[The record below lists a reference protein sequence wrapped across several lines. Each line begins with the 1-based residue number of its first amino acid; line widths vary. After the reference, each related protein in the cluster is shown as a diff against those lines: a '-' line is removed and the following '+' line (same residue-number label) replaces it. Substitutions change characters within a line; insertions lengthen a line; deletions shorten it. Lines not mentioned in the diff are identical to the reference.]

1 MLKRNKPIGSSM
13 IRSQQFTKS
22 IVGLTALLCLLFPVL
37 AHAGILDDVADLLA
51 TINKDTDE
59 SFGMLRSVLGDFA
72 LDPFRTSDGSTGSLM
87 ASMFKEFNMFI
98 FSAACIWMAY
108 NMIAGL
114 AQTMHEGVVL
124 GKRMSTVWVPVRV
137 AFGTASLMPVF
148 GGWAFCQALMVIAC
162 LLGIAGAN
170 RVATTAIDSTAAFQ
184 TTVNPMGNIKQAAQ
198 IQNIEMYMAKA
209 AACQR
214 ASQDMAAAMQASSQ
228 ATPTD
233 FPVTMTSGAENG
245 TAIVMKFAG
254 RQASGQYG
262 ASTCGE
268 IKLQFSPRRN
278 TGVRSTFGF
287 RIADVNYEGIR
298 TRAMEAHAS
307 TLNTTYAAALAMIQG
322 VSPSGTPDQFS
333 ASVKAI
339 ADGYF
344 GLYTN
349 TFQGKLA
356 ALAADVNGMNNN
368 GAISDQLTQRMKDG
382 GWATLGIWYSVFAE
396 VGEAMNEMLDPVV
409 TFQEIPEG
417 TAMPSTNADL
427 LGGLEAAIRVASGA
441 VATST
446 GNTSIGQWIMGS
458 ALNMTVGASGT
469 GASNTINPII
479 AFKNIGDNGLA
490 AAQALYFAYKTYSG
504 FAKSFGGEAV
514 LDAAGSDV
522 GRAII
527 GKTGVMGGIANTL
540 ISIAKDAGALL
551 LPVVG
556 LLFITAAVMA
566 FYIPM
571 VPFIQWF
578 AALIQWFTSVIESLI
593 GSSLWA
599 MAHFDSDGEGMGQRT
614 SYGYTYML
622 NNFARPIIMTFAFF
636 IASAAVTVMGTFLFR
651 YFGSA
656 VGSAQGNSLTGLMS
670 IAAYLVIFTVM
681 GMTLVN
687 STFAMMLQLPD
698 RMIGWIGQNQNAAI
712 GHEVENK
719 VAGVF
724 ISAARG
730 GSGAVSTA
738 MGASAKNA
746 ARGGLAD
753 AVSVKAQGGLRDTD
767 RS

>member
-1 MLKRNKPIGSSM
+1 MRKHKNSIS
-13 IRSQQFTKS
+13 IRT
-22 IVGLTALLCLLFPVL
+22 GLMAMVFLMAPAV
-37 AHAGILDDVADLLA
+37 AHAGLMDDVADLLT
-51 TINKDTDE
+51 TINRETDE

-148 GGWAFCQALMVIAC
+148 GGWAFCQALMVIAS

-170 RVATTAIDSTAAFQ
+170 RVATTAIESTAAFQ

-198 IQNIEMYMAKA
+198 IKNIELYMAKA

-214 ASQDMAAAMQASSQ
+214 ASYDMAAAMQAGSQ

-233 FPVTMTSGAENG
+233 FPVTLNAAADAG

-262 ASTCGE
+262 ASACGE
-268 IKLQFSPRRN
+268 IKLKFSPRSN
-278 TGVRSTFGF
+278 SGVGSVFGF
-287 RIADVNYEGIR
+287 RIADVNYTGIR

-307 TLNTTYAAALAMIQG
+307 TLNTTYAAAQAMIQG
-322 VSPSGTPDQFS
+322 VSPSSTPAQFN

-349 TFQGKLA
+349 TFQGKLG
-356 ALAADVNGMNNN
+356 ALAAEANGVSNA
-368 GAISDQLTQRMKDG
+368 GAISDQLVGRMKDG

-409 TFQEIPEG
+409 TFQAMPEG
-417 TAMPSTNADL
+417 DGMPSTTSDL
-427 LGGLEAAIRVASGA
+427 LAGLEAAVGVATAQSQGA
-441 VATST
+441 LATST
-446 GNTSIGQWIMGS
+446 GNTSLGQWIMGGVM
-458 ALNMTVGASGT
+458 NMTMGANST

-479 AFKNIGDNGLA
+479 AFKNMGDNALT
-490 AAQALYFAYKTYSG
+490 AAQSLYFAYK
-504 FAKSFGGEAV
+504 AIDAV
-514 LDAAGSDV
+514 ADTAV
-522 GRAII
+522 GRAV
-527 GKTGVMGGIANTL
+527 GGVVSKVGSGLSNVPVVGGIASTL
-540 ISIAKDAGALL
+540 SAIASDAGALL
-551 LPVVG
+551 VPVVL

-578 AALIQWFTSVIESLI
+578 AALIQWFTTVIESLI

-636 IASAAVTVMGTFLFR
+636 IASAAVTVMGTYLFR
-651 YFGSA
+651 YFGAA

-670 IAAYLVIFTVM
+670 IVAYLVIFTVL
-681 GMTLVN
+681 GTTLVN

-698 RMIGWIGQNQNAAI
+698 RMIGWIGNNQNSAI

-730 GSGAVSTA
+730 GSGAVTSA
-738 MGASAKNA
+738 MDMANKKRMA
-746 ARGGLAD
+746 AGGLAS
-753 AVSVKAQGGLRDTD
+753 AVNAHTGKQQGSQSV
-767 RS
+767 

>member
-1 MLKRNKPIGSSM
+1 MRKQKNPIS
-13 IRSQQFTKS
+13 IRT
-22 IVGLTALLCLLFPVL
+22 GLMAMVFLMAPAV
-37 AHAGILDDVADLLA
+37 AHAGLMDDVAGLLT
-51 TINKDTDE
+51 TINRETDE

-137 AFGTASLMPVF
+137 AFGTVSLMPVF
-148 GGWAFCQALMVIAC
+148 GGWAFCQALMVIAS

-170 RVATTAIDSTAAFQ
+170 RVATTAIESTAAFQ

-198 IQNIEMYMAKA
+198 IKNIELYMAKA

-214 ASQDMAAAMQASSQ
+214 ASYDMAAAMQAGSQ

-233 FPVTMTSGAENG
+233 FPVTLNAAADAG

-262 ASTCGE
+262 AATCGE
-268 IKLQFSPRRN
+268 IKLKFSPRSN
-278 TGVRSTFGF
+278 TGVASVFGF
-287 RIADVNYEGIR
+287 RIADVNYTGIR

-307 TLNTTYAAALAMIQG
+307 TLNTTYAAAQAMIQG
-322 VSPSGTPDQFS
+322 LSPSSTPAQLD
-333 ASVKAI
+333 ASVRAI
-339 ADGYF
+339 GDGYF

-349 TFQGKLA
+349 TFQGKLG
-356 ALAADVNGMNNN
+356 ALAAEANGVSNA
-368 GAISDQLTQRMKDG
+368 GAISDQLVGRMKDG

-409 TFQEIPEG
+409 TFQAIPEG
-417 TAMPSTNADL
+417 DGESSTKSDL
-427 LGGLEAAIRVASGA
+427 LAGLEAAIRMAAAKSQSA
-441 VATST
+441 LATST
-446 GNTSIGQWIMGS
+446 GNTSLGQWIMGGVM
-458 ALNMTVGASGT
+458 NMTMGANST

-479 AFKNIGDNGLA
+479 AFKNMGDNALT
-490 AAQALYFAYKTYSG
+490 AAQSLYFAYK
-504 FAKSFGGEAV
+504 AIDAV
-514 LDAAGSDV
+514 ADTAV
-522 GRAII
+522 GRAV
-527 GKTGVMGGIANTL
+527 GGVVSKVGSGLSNVPVVGGIASTL
-540 ISIAKDAGALL
+540 SSIASDAGALL
-551 LPVVG
+551 VPVVL

-578 AALIQWFTSVIESLI
+578 AALIQWFTTVIESLI

-636 IASAAVTVMGTFLFR
+636 IASAAVTVMGTYLFR
-651 YFGSA
+651 YFGAA

-670 IAAYLVIFTVM
+670 IVAYLVIFTVL
-681 GMTLVN
+681 GTTLVN

-698 RMIGWIGQNQNAAI
+698 RMIGWIGNNQNSAI

-730 GSGAVSTA
+730 GSGAVTSA
-738 MGASAKNA
+738 MDLANKKRLA
-746 ARGGLAD
+746 AGGLAS
-753 AVSVKAQGGLRDTD
+753 AVSAQTGKQQG
-767 RS
+767 SQSV

>member
-1 MLKRNKPIGSSM
+1 MRKHKNSIS
-13 IRSQQFTKS
+13 IRT
-22 IVGLTALLCLLFPVL
+22 GLMALVVL
-37 AHAGILDDVADLLA
+37 MAPTIAHAGLMDDVADLLT

-148 GGWAFCQALMVIAC
+148 GGWAFCQGLMVIAS

-170 RVATTAIDSTAAFQ
+170 RVATTAIESTAAFQ

-198 IQNIEMYMAKA
+198 IQNIELYMAKA

-214 ASQDMAAAMQASSQ
+214 ASYDMAAAMQAGSQ

-233 FPVTMTSGAENG
+233 FPVTLNAAADNG

-254 RQASGQYG
+254 RQSSGQYG
-262 ASTCGE
+262 AATCGE
-268 IKLQFSPRRN
+268 IKLQFSPRSN
-278 TGVRSTFGF
+278 TGLASTFGF
-287 RIADVNYEGIR
+287 RVADVNYTGIR

-307 TLNTTYAAALAMIQG
+307 TLNTTYAAAQAMIQG
-322 VSPSGTPDQFS
+322 VSPNSTPAQFS

-349 TFQGKLA
+349 TFQNKLS
-356 ALAADVNGMNNN
+356 ALAADTKGVSNA
-368 GAISDQLTQRMKDG
+368 GAISDQLVQRMKDG
-382 GWATLGIWYSVFAE
+382 GWATLGIWYSVYAE

-409 TFQEIPEG
+409 TFQAMPEG
-417 TAMPSTNADL
+417 DGMPSTTSDL
-427 LGGLEAAIRVASGA
+427 LAGLEAAVGVAAAQNQGA
-441 VATST
+441 LATST
-446 GNTSIGQWIMGS
+446 GNTSLGQWIMGG
-458 ALNMTVGASGT
+458 ALNMTMGASAT

-490 AAQALYFAYKTYSG
+490 AAQSLYFAYKVYSG
-504 FAKSFGGEAV
+504 YADGVGGSAV
-514 LDAAGSDV
+514 TSIAGSDI
-522 GRAII
+522 GRKII
-527 GKTGVMGGIANTL
+527 GKLGPVGGMANAL

-551 LPVVG
+551 LPVIG

-636 IASAAVTVMGTFLFR
+636 IASAAITVMGTYLFR
-651 YFGSA
+651 YFGAA
-656 VGSAQGNSLTGLMS
+656 VGTAQGNSLTGLLS
-670 IAAYLVIFTVM
+670 IVAYLVIFTVM

-687 STFAMMLQLPD
+687 STFTMMLNLAD
-698 RMIGWIGQNQNAAI
+698 RMIGWIGNNQNAAI

-724 ISAARG
+724 VNAARA
-730 GSGAVSTA
+730 GSGAVSTG
-738 MGASAKNA
+738 MGAA
-746 ARGGLAD
+746 ARKGGGGLAD
-753 AVSVKAQGGLRDTD
+753 AVSAKTKGGLTHTD

>member
-1 MLKRNKPIGSSM
+1 MHKPKNSIS
-13 IRSQQFTKS
+13 IRT
-22 IVGLTALLCLLFPVL
+22 GLMVMAFLMAPSV
-37 AHAGILDDVADLLA
+37 AHAGLMDDVAELLT
-51 TINKDTDE
+51 TINRETDE

-148 GGWAFCQALMVIAC
+148 GGWAFCQALMVIAS

-170 RVATTAIDSTAAFQ
+170 RVATTAIESTAAFQ

-198 IQNIEMYMAKA
+198 IQNIELYMAKA

-214 ASQDMAAAMQASSQ
+214 ASYDMAAAMQAGSQ

-233 FPVTMTSGAENG
+233 FPVTLNAAADNG

-254 RQASGQYG
+254 RQSSGQYG
-262 ASTCGE
+262 AATCGE
-268 IKLQFSPRRN
+268 IKLQFSPRSN
-278 TGVRSTFGF
+278 TGLASTFGF
-287 RIADVNYEGIR
+287 RVADVNYTGIR

-307 TLNTTYAAALAMIQG
+307 TLNTTYAAAQAMIQG
-322 VSPSGTPDQFS
+322 VSPSSTPTQFS

-349 TFQGKLA
+349 TFQNKLS
-356 ALAADVNGMNNN
+356 ALAADTNGVSNA
-368 GAISDQLTQRMKDG
+368 GAISDQLVQRMKDG
-382 GWATLGIWYSVFAE
+382 GWATLGIWYSVYAE

-409 TFQEIPEG
+409 TFQAMPEG
-417 TAMPSTNADL
+417 DGMPSTTSDL
-427 LGGLEAAIRVASGA
+427 LAGLEAAVGVAAAQNQGA
-441 VATST
+441 LATST
-446 GNTSIGQWIMGS
+446 GNTSLGQWIMGG
-458 ALNMTVGASGT
+458 ALNMTMGASAT

-490 AAQALYFAYKTYSG
+490 AAQSLYFAYKVYSG
-504 FAKSFGGEAV
+504 YADGIGGSAV
-514 LDAAGSDV
+514 SSIVGSDI
-522 GRAII
+522 GAKII
-527 GKTGVMGGIANTL
+527 GKLGPVGGMANAL

-551 LPVVG
+551 LPVIG

-636 IASAAVTVMGTFLFR
+636 IASAAITVMGTYLFR
-651 YFGSA
+651 YFGAA
-656 VGSAQGNSLTGLMS
+656 VGTAQGNSLTGLLS
-670 IAAYLVIFTVM
+670 IVAYLVIFTVM

-687 STFAMMLQLPD
+687 STFTMMLNLAD
-698 RMIGWIGQNQNAAI
+698 RMIGWIGNNQNAAV

-724 ISAARG
+724 VNAARA
-730 GSGAVSTA
+730 GSGAVSA
-738 MGASAKNA
+738 GMGKKGG
-746 ARGGLAD
+746 GGLLD
-753 AVSVKAQGGLRDTD
+753 AVSAKTKGGLTQTD

>member
-1 MLKRNKPIGSSM
+1 MHKPKNSIS
-13 IRSQQFTKS
+13 IRT
-22 IVGLTALLCLLFPVL
+22 GLMVMAFLMAPSV
-37 AHAGILDDVADLLA
+37 AHAGLMDDVAELLT
-51 TINKDTDE
+51 TINRETDE

-148 GGWAFCQALMVIAC
+148 GGWAFCQALMVIAS

-170 RVATTAIDSTAAFQ
+170 RVATTAIESTAAFQ

-198 IQNIEMYMAKA
+198 IQNIELYMAKA

-214 ASQDMAAAMQASSQ
+214 ASYDMAAAMQAGSQ

-233 FPVTMTSGAENG
+233 FPVTLNAAADNG

-254 RQASGQYG
+254 RQSSGQYG
-262 ASTCGE
+262 AATCGE
-268 IKLQFSPRRN
+268 IKLQFSPRSN
-278 TGVRSTFGF
+278 TGLASTFGF
-287 RIADVNYEGIR
+287 RVADVNYTGIR

-307 TLNTTYAAALAMIQG
+307 TLNTTYAAAQAMIQG
-322 VSPSGTPDQFS
+322 VSPSSTPTQFS

-349 TFQGKLA
+349 TFQNKLS
-356 ALAADVNGMNNN
+356 ALAADTNGVSNA
-368 GAISDQLTQRMKDG
+368 GAISDQLVQRMKDG
-382 GWATLGIWYSVFAE
+382 GWATLGIWYSVYAE

-409 TFQEIPEG
+409 TFQAMPEG
-417 TAMPSTNADL
+417 DGMPSTTSDL
-427 LGGLEAAIRVASGA
+427 LAGLEAAVGVAAAQNHGA
-441 VATST
+441 LATST
-446 GNTSIGQWIMGS
+446 GNTSLGQWIMGG
-458 ALNMTVGASGT
+458 ALNMTMGASAT

-490 AAQALYFAYKTYSG
+490 AAQSLYFAYKVYSG
-504 FAKSFGGEAV
+504 YADGIGGSAV
-514 LDAAGSDV
+514 SSIVGSDI
-522 GRAII
+522 GAKII
-527 GKTGVMGGIANTL
+527 GKLGPVGGMANAL

-551 LPVVG
+551 LPVIG

-636 IASAAVTVMGTFLFR
+636 IASAAITVMGTYLFR
-651 YFGSA
+651 YFGAA
-656 VGSAQGNSLTGLMS
+656 VGTAQGNSLTGLLS
-670 IAAYLVIFTVM
+670 IVAYLVIFTVM

-687 STFAMMLQLPD
+687 STFTMMLNLAD
-698 RMIGWIGQNQNAAI
+698 RMIGWIGNNQNAAV

-724 ISAARG
+724 VNAARA
-730 GSGAVSTA
+730 GSGAVSA
-738 MGASAKNA
+738 GMGKKGG
-746 ARGGLAD
+746 GGLLD
-753 AVSVKAQGGLRDTD
+753 AVSAKTKGGLTQTD

>member
-1 MLKRNKPIGSSM
+1 MRKPLNSIS
-13 IRSQQFTKS
+13 IRT
-22 IVGLTALLCLLFPVL
+22 GLIALVVL
-37 AHAGILDDVADLLA
+37 MAPTIAHAGLMDDVAELLT

-98 FSAACIWMAY
+98 FSAASIWMAY

-148 GGWAFCQALMVIAC
+148 GGWAFCQGLMVIAS

-170 RVATTAIDSTAAFQ
+170 RVANTAIESTVAFQ

-198 IQNIEMYMAKA
+198 IQNIELYMAKA

-214 ASQDMAAAMQASSQ
+214 ASYDMAAAMQAGSQ

-233 FPVTMTSGAENG
+233 FPVTLNAVADNG

-254 RQASGQYG
+254 RQSSGQYG
-262 ASTCGE
+262 AATCGE
-268 IKLQFSPRRN
+268 IKLQFSPRSN
-278 TGVRSTFGF
+278 TGLASTFGF
-287 RIADVNYEGIR
+287 RIADVNYTGIR

-307 TLNTTYAAALAMIQG
+307 TLNTTYAAAQAMIQG
-322 VSPSGTPDQFS
+322 VSPSSTPAQFS

-349 TFQGKLA
+349 TFQNKLS
-356 ALAADVNGMNNN
+356 ALAAETKGVSNA
-368 GAISDQLTQRMKDG
+368 GAISDQLVQRMKDG
-382 GWATLGIWYSVFAE
+382 GWATLGIWYSVYAE

-409 TFQEIPEG
+409 TFQAMPEG
-417 TAMPSTNADL
+417 DGMPSTTSDL
-427 LGGLEAAIRVASGA
+427 LAGLEAAVGVAAAQNQGA
-441 VATST
+441 LATST
-446 GNTSIGQWIMGS
+446 GNTSLGQWIMGG
-458 ALNMTVGASGT
+458 ALNMTMGASGT

-490 AAQALYFAYKTYSG
+490 AAQSLYFAYKVYSG
-504 FAKSFGGEAV
+504 YADGIGGSAV
-514 LDAAGSDV
+514 SSIVGSDI
-522 GRAII
+522 GAKII
-527 GKTGVMGGIANTL
+527 GKLGPVGGIANAL

-551 LPVVG
+551 LPVIG

-636 IASAAVTVMGTFLFR
+636 IASAAVTVMGTYLFR
-651 YFGSA
+651 YFGAA
-656 VGSAQGNSLTGLMS
+656 VGTAQGNSLTGLLS
-670 IAAYLVIFTVM
+670 IVAYLVIFTVM

-687 STFAMMLQLPD
+687 STFTMMLNLAD
-698 RMIGWIGQNQNAAI
+698 RMIGWIGNNQNAAI

-724 ISAARG
+724 VNAARA
-730 GSGAVSTA
+730 GSGAVSA
-738 MGASAKNA
+738 GMGK
-746 ARGGLAD
+746 GGLGLSQS
-753 AVSVKAQGGLRDTD
+753 VSQQTKGGLKGNERI
-767 RS
+767 

>member
-1 MLKRNKPIGSSM
+1 MRKPKNSIS
-13 IRSQQFTKS
+13 IRAGLAAFT
-22 IVGLTALLCLLFPVL
+22 LLAAPAV
-37 AHAGILDDVADLLA
+37 AHAGLMDDIAELLT
-51 TINKDTDE
+51 TINRDTDE

-148 GGWAFCQALMVIAC
+148 GGWAFCQALMVIAS

-170 RVATTAIDSTAAFQ
+170 RVQTTAIESTAAFQ

-198 IQNIEMYMAKA
+198 IQNIELYMAKA

-214 ASQDMAAAMQASSQ
+214 ASYDMAAAMQAGSQ

-233 FPVTMTSGAENG
+233 FPVTLNAAADSG

-254 RQASGQYG
+254 RQSSGQYG

-268 IKLQFSPRRN
+268 IKLQFSPRSN
-278 TGVRSTFGF
+278 TGMASTFGF
-287 RIADVNYEGIR
+287 RIADVNYTGIR

-307 TLNTTYAAALAMIQG
+307 TLNATYAAAQAMIQG
-322 VSPSGTPDQFS
+322 VSPNSSPTQFS

-349 TFQGKLA
+349 TFQSKLS
-356 ALAADVNGMNNN
+356 ALAAETNGVSNS

-382 GWATLGIWYSVFAE
+382 GWATLGIWYSVYAE

-409 TFQEIPEG
+409 TFQAVPEG
-417 TAMPSTNADL
+417 DGMPSTTSDL
-427 LGGLEAAIRVASGA
+427 LAGLEAAVGVAAAQNQGA
-441 VATST
+441 LATST
-446 GNTSIGQWIMGS
+446 GNTSLGQWIMGG
-458 ALNMTVGASGT
+458 ALNVTMGASST
-469 GASNTINPII
+469 GASNTVNPII

-490 AAQALYFAYKTYSG
+490 AAQSLYFAYKVYSG
-504 FAKSFGGEAV
+504 YADGVGGSV
-514 LDAAGSDV
+514 VTDIAGSSL
-522 GRAII
+522 GSKII
-527 GKTGVMGGIANTL
+527 GKLGPVGGMANAL

-599 MAHFDSDGEGMGQRT
+599 MAHFDTDGEGMGQRT
-614 SYGYTYML
+614 SYGYTYMI

-636 IASAAVTVMGTFLFR
+636 IASAAITVMGTYLFR
-651 YFGSA
+651 YFGAA
-656 VGSAQGNSLTGLMS
+656 VGTAQGNSLTGLMS
-670 IAAYLVIFTVM
+670 IVAYLVIFTVM

-687 STFAMMLQLPD
+687 STFTMMLNLPD
-698 RMIGWIGQNQNAAI
+698 RMIGWIGNNQNAAI

-724 ISAARG
+724 INAARA
-730 GSGAVSTA
+730 GSGAVSSS
-738 MGASAKNA
+738 MSAGGKRA
-746 ARGGLAD
+746 GGLAEVVG
-753 AVSVKAQGGLRDTD
+753 AKTKGGLTQTD

>member
-1 MLKRNKPIGSSM
+1 MRKPKNPLYL
-13 IRSQQFTKS
+13 FT
-22 IVGLTALLCLLFPVL
+22 GLAALACLLVPAVAQADDGVL
-37 AHAGILDDVADLLA
+37 DQIAGLLT
-51 TINKDTDE
+51 TINRNTDE
-59 SFGMLRSVLGDFA
+59 SFGMLRAVLGDFA
-72 LDPFRTSDGSTGSLM
+72 LDPFRTQDGSTGSLM

-98 FSAACIWMAY
+98 FSAACIWTGY

-124 GKRMSTVWVPVRV
+124 GKRMSTVWVPVRIS
-137 AFGTASLMPVF
+137 FGTASLMPVF

-170 RVATTAIDSTAAFQ
+170 RVTNVAVDSTAAFQ
-184 TTVNPMGNIKQAAQ
+184 TTVNPMGNVKQAAQ
-198 IQNIEMYMAKA
+198 IQNIELYMAKA

-214 ASQDMAAAMQASSQ
+214 ASYDMAAAMQASGQ
-228 ATPTD
+228 ATPMD
-233 FPVTMTSGAENG
+233 FPVTLNASAESG
-245 TAIVMKFAG
+245 TAIVMQFAG
-254 RQASGQYG
+254 RQSSGQYG
-262 ASTCGE
+262 NAACGE
-268 IKLQFSPRRN
+268 IKLKFSPRSNGFR
-278 TGVRSTFGF
+278 GMFGF

-298 TRAMEAHAS
+298 TLAMEAHAT
-307 TLNTTYAAALAMIQG
+307 TLSTTYAAAQAMIQG
-322 VSPSGTPDQFS
+322 VSPTSSPAQVD

-349 TFQGKLA
+349 TFQNKLA
-356 ALAADVNGMNNN
+356 ALAADVNSASNS

-382 GWATLGIWYSVFAE
+382 GWATLGIWYSVYAE

-409 TFQEIPEG
+409 TLQSLDDG
-417 TAMPSTNADL
+417 GGMPSTTADL
-427 LGGLEAAIRVASGA
+427 LAGLEAAVGVASAQKQGA
-441 VATST
+441 LTTST
-446 GNTSIGQWIMGS
+446 GNTSIGQWLLGG
-458 ALNMTVGASGT
+458 ALNATMGASST

-490 AAQALYFAYKTYSG
+490 AAQAIYFAYKAFSAAADSTV
-504 FAKSFGGEAV
+504 GGAV
-514 LDAAGSDV
+514 IDAASSKLGS
-522 GRAII
+522 GLI
-527 GKTGVMGGIANTL
+527 GKIPVVGGIANTL
-540 ISIAKDAGALL
+540 MSIAKDAGALL

-556 LLFITAAVMA
+556 LLFVTASVMA

-622 NNFARPIIMTFAFF
+622 NNFARPIIMTFSFF
-636 IASAAVTVMGTFLFR
+636 IASAAVTVMGTYLFK

-656 VGSAQGNSLTGLMS
+656 VGTAQGNSLTGLLS
-670 IAAYLVIFTVM
+670 ILAYMVIFTVM

-687 STFAMMLQLPD
+687 STFTMMLHLAD

-719 VAGVF
+719 VAAVF
-724 ISAARG
+724 VNAARG
-730 GSGAVSTA
+730 GSGAVASA
-738 MGASAKNA
+738 MGPRRNPGSGTGLTAAVTGQTERASG
-746 ARGGLAD
+746 ARD
-753 AVSVKAQGGLRDTD
+753 
-767 RS
+767 

>member
-1 MLKRNKPIGSSM
+1 MRKHKNSIS
-13 IRSQQFTKS
+13 IRT
-22 IVGLTALLCLLFPVL
+22 GLMALAFLMAPAI
-37 AHAGILDDVADLLA
+37 AHAGLMDDVAELLT

-108 NMIAGL
+108 NMLAGL

-148 GGWAFCQALMVIAC
+148 GGWAFCQGLMVIAS

-170 RVATTAIDSTAAFQ
+170 RVATTAIESTAAFQ

-198 IQNIEMYMAKA
+198 IQNIELYMARA

-214 ASQDMAAAMQASSQ
+214 ASYDMAAAMQAASQ
-228 ATPTD
+228 ATPSD
-233 FPVTMTSGAENG
+233 FPVTINSSANGG
-245 TAIVMKFAG
+245 TAIQMKFAG

-262 ASTCGE
+262 DSACGE
-268 IKLQFSPRRN
+268 IKLQFSPRTN
-278 TGVRSTFGF
+278 APLAGGTFGF
-287 RIADVNYEGIR
+287 RIADVNYTSIR
-298 TRAMEAHAS
+298 MRAMQAHAS
-307 TLNTTYAAALAMIQG
+307 TLNTVYASAQTMIQG
-322 VSPSGTPDQFS
+322 VSPGSTPAQFS

-349 TFQGKLA
+349 TFQNKLS
-356 ALAADVNGMNNN
+356 ALAAETNGVSNA
-368 GAISDQLTQRMKDG
+368 GAISEQLTQRMKDG
-382 GWATLGIWYSVFAE
+382 GWATLGIWYSVYAE

-409 TFQEIPEG
+409 TFQAMPEG
-417 TAMPSTNADL
+417 DGMPSTTSDL
-427 LGGLEAAIRVASGA
+427 LAGLEAAVGVAAAQNQGA
-441 VATST
+441 LATST
-446 GNTSIGQWIMGS
+446 GNTSFGQWIMGG
-458 ALNMTVGASGT
+458 ALNMTMGASAT

-490 AAQALYFAYKTYSG
+490 AAQSLYFAYKVYSG
-504 FAKSFGGEAV
+504 YAEAAGGSA
-514 LDAAGSDV
+514 ATSIAGSDL
-522 GRAII
+522 GKKII
-527 GKTGVMGGIANTL
+527 GKLGPVGGMANAL

-551 LPVVG
+551 LPVIG

-636 IASAAVTVMGTFLFR
+636 IASAAITVMGTYLFR
-651 YFGSA
+651 YFGAA
-656 VGSAQGNSLTGLMS
+656 VGTAQGNSLTGLLS
-670 IAAYLVIFTVM
+670 IVAYLVIFTVM

-687 STFAMMLQLPD
+687 STFTMMLNLAD
-698 RMIGWIGQNQNAAI
+698 RMIGWIGNNQNAAI

-724 ISAARG
+724 VNAARA
-730 GSGAVSTA
+730 GSGAVSSG
-738 MGASAKNA
+738 MGAAAKKGG
-746 ARGGLAD
+746 GGLAD
-753 AVSVKAQGGLRDTD
+753 AVSAKTKGGLTHTD

>member
-1 MLKRNKPIGSSM
+1 MRKNI
-13 IRSQQFTKS
+13 KS
-22 IVGLTALLCLLFPVL
+22 THLRTGLAAFACLLLPEV
-37 AHAGILDDVADLLA
+37 AHAGLLDDITDLL
-51 TINKDTDE
+51 TDINRNTDE
-59 SFGMLRSVLGDFA
+59 SFAMLRAVLGDFA
-72 LDPFRTSDGSTGSLM
+72 LDPFRTTDGSTGSLM

-108 NMIAGL
+108 NIIAGL

-170 RVATTAIDSTAAFQ
+170 RVANTAIESTAAFQ
-184 TTVNPMGNIKQAAQ
+184 TTVNPMGNVKQAGQ
-198 IQNIEMYMAKA
+198 IKNIELYMAKA

-214 ASQDMAAAMQASSQ
+214 ASYDMAAAMQAGGQ

-233 FPVTMTSGAENG
+233 FPATVNVTE

-254 RQASGQYG
+254 RQPSGHFG
-262 ASTCGE
+262 NAACGE
-268 IKLQFSPRRN
+268 ITMEFSPRSN
-278 TGVRSTFGF
+278 SGVTSIGGFRGTFGF
-287 RIADVNYEGIR
+287 RIEDVNYAGIR
-298 TRAMEAHAS
+298 KSAMDAHEA
-307 TLNTTYAAALAMIQG
+307 TLRTTYAAAEVLME
-322 VSPSGTPDQFS
+322 GTAPNSTPEQFGG
-333 ASVKAI
+333 SVKAI
-339 ADGYF
+339 GDGYF

-356 ALAADVNGMNNN
+356 ALAAQANSVSNS
-368 GAISDQLTQRMKDG
+368 GAITDQLTQRMRDG
-382 GWATLGIWYSVFAE
+382 GWATLGIWYSVYAE

-409 TFQEIPEG
+409 TFEEMPEG
-417 TAMPSTNADL
+417 EAMPSTMADRL
-427 LGGLEAAIRVASGA
+427 AALEAAAGVASAQKQGML
-441 VATST
+441 ATST
-446 GNTSIGQWIMGS
+446 GNTSLGQWILGGALSATIGS
-458 ALNMTVGASGT
+458 SST
-469 GASNTINPII
+469 GASNTVNPII
-479 AFKNIGDNGLA
+479 TFKNIGDNGLA
-490 AAQALYFAYKTYSG
+490 AAQAIYFAYK
-504 FAKSFGGEAV
+504 SF
-514 LDAAGSDV
+514 DAAAESTAGKAVGKVVGSV
-522 GRAII
+522 ASSGL
-527 GKTGVMGGIANTL
+527 GKKVLGLLPGGGIAKTL
-540 ISIAKDAGALL
+540 GSIAKDAGQLL

-556 LLFITAAVMA
+556 LLFITAMVMA

-636 IASAAVTVMGTFLFR
+636 IASAAVTVMGTFLFK
-651 YFGSA
+651 YFGAA

-670 IAAYLVIFTVM
+670 IAAYMVIFTVM

-687 STFAMMLQLPD
+687 STFSVMLNLPD
-698 RMIGWIGQNQNAAI
+698 RMIGWIGNNQNAAI
-712 GHEVENK
+712 GHEVETK

-724 ISAARG
+724 VNAARG
-730 GSGAVSTA
+730 GSGAVASARETA
-738 MGASAKNA
+738 MKKAAMQKGLLASVEGSGNRAGGA
-746 ARGGLAD
+746 
-753 AVSVKAQGGLRDTD
+753 RD
-767 RS
+767 

>member
-1 MLKRNKPIGSSM
+1 MHKPKNSIS
-13 IRSQQFTKS
+13 IRT
-22 IVGLTALLCLLFPVL
+22 GLMVMAFLMAPSV
-37 AHAGILDDVADLLA
+37 AHAGLMDDVAELLT
-51 TINKDTDE
+51 TINRETDE

-148 GGWAFCQALMVIAC
+148 GGWAFCQALMVIAS

-170 RVATTAIDSTAAFQ
+170 RVATTAIESTAAFQ

-198 IQNIEMYMAKA
+198 IQNIELYMAKA

-214 ASQDMAAAMQASSQ
+214 ASYDMAAAMQAGSQ

-233 FPVTMTSGAENG
+233 FPVTLNAAADNG

-254 RQASGQYG
+254 RQSSGQYG
-262 ASTCGE
+262 AATCGE
-268 IKLQFSPRRN
+268 IKMQFSPRSN
-278 TGVRSTFGF
+278 TGLASTFGF
-287 RIADVNYEGIR
+287 RVADVNYTGIR

-307 TLNTTYAAALAMIQG
+307 TLNTTYAAAQAMIQG
-322 VSPSGTPDQFS
+322 VSPSSTPTQFS

-349 TFQGKLA
+349 TFQNKLS
-356 ALAADVNGMNNN
+356 ALAADTNGVSNA
-368 GAISDQLTQRMKDG
+368 GAISDQLVQRMKDG
-382 GWATLGIWYSVFAE
+382 GWATLGIWYSVYAE

-409 TFQEIPEG
+409 TFQAMPEG
-417 TAMPSTNADL
+417 DGMPSTTSDL
-427 LGGLEAAIRVASGA
+427 LAGLEAAVGVAAAQNQGA
-441 VATST
+441 LATST
-446 GNTSIGQWIMGS
+446 GNTSLGQWIMGG
-458 ALNMTVGASGT
+458 ALNMTMGASAT

-490 AAQALYFAYKTYSG
+490 AAQSLYFAYKVYSG
-504 FAKSFGGEAV
+504 YADGIGGSAV
-514 LDAAGSDV
+514 SSIVGSDI
-522 GRAII
+522 GAKII
-527 GKTGVMGGIANTL
+527 GKLGPVGGMANAL

-551 LPVVG
+551 LPVIG

-636 IASAAVTVMGTFLFR
+636 IASAAITVMGTYLFR
-651 YFGSA
+651 YFGAA
-656 VGSAQGNSLTGLMS
+656 VGTAQGNSLTGLLS
-670 IAAYLVIFTVM
+670 IVAYLVIFTVM

-687 STFAMMLQLPD
+687 STFTMMLNLAD
-698 RMIGWIGQNQNAAI
+698 RMIGWIGNNQNAAV

-724 ISAARG
+724 VNAARA
-730 GSGAVSTA
+730 GSGAVSA
-738 MGASAKNA
+738 GMGKKGG
-746 ARGGLAD
+746 GGLLD
-753 AVSVKAQGGLRDTD
+753 AVSAKTKGGLTQTD

>member
-1 MLKRNKPIGSSM
+1 MRKPKNPLYL
-13 IRSQQFTKS
+13 F
-22 IVGLTALLCLLFPVL
+22 TALVALACLVMPEV
-37 AHAGILDDVADLLA
+37 AYADEGILDKVAGLL
-51 TINKDTDE
+51 TSINRNTDE
-59 SFGMLRSVLGDFA
+59 SFGMLRAVLGDFA
-72 LDPFRTSDGSTGSLM
+72 LDPFRTQDGSTGSLM

-98 FSAACIWMAY
+98 FSAACIWTGY

-124 GKRMSTVWVPVRV
+124 GKRMSTVWVPVRIS
-137 AFGTASLMPVF
+137 FGTASLMPVF

-170 RVATTAIDSTAAFQ
+170 RVTNVAVDSTAAFQ
-184 TTVNPMGNIKQAAQ
+184 TTVNPMGNVKQAAQ
-198 IQNIEMYMAKA
+198 IQNIELYMAKA

-214 ASQDMAAAMQASSQ
+214 ASYDMATAMQASGQ

-233 FPVTMTSGAENG
+233 FPVTLNASAESG
-245 TAIVMKFAG
+245 TAIVMQFAG
-254 RQASGQYG
+254 RQSSGQYG
-262 ASTCGE
+262 NAACGE
-268 IKLQFSPRRN
+268 IKLKFSPRSN
-278 TGVRSTFGF
+278 GFKGMFGF

-298 TRAMEAHAS
+298 TRAMEAHAT
-307 TLNTTYAAALAMIQG
+307 TLSTTYSAAQAVILG
-322 VSPSGTPDQFS
+322 VSPSSTPAQFD
-333 ASVKAI
+333 ASVKAV

-349 TFQGKLA
+349 TFQAKLA
-356 ALAADVNGMNNN
+356 TLAADVNNTSNA

-382 GWATLGIWYSVFAE
+382 GWATLGIWYSVYAE

-409 TFQEIPEG
+409 TFQPLDDG
-417 TAMPSTNADL
+417 MSMSSTTADL
-427 LGGLEAAIRVASGA
+427 LAGLEAAVGVATSQKQGA
-441 VATST
+441 LATST
-446 GNTSIGQWIMGS
+446 GNTSIGQWILGG
-458 ALNMTVGASGT
+458 ALNMTMGASST
-469 GASNTINPII
+469 GASNTVNPII

-490 AAQALYFAYKTYSG
+490 AAQSIYIAYKTFS
-504 FAKSFGGEAV
+504 ATTGGTIGSAV
-514 LDAAGSDV
+514 MDAASSKIGSSL
-522 GRAII
+522 I
-527 GKTGVMGGIANTL
+527 GKIPVVGGIANTL
-540 ISIAKDAGALL
+540 MSIAKDAGALL

-556 LLFITAAVMA
+556 LLFVTAAVMA

-622 NNFARPIIMTFAFF
+622 NNFARPIIMTFSFF
-636 IASAAVTVMGTFLFR
+636 IASAAITVMGTYLFR
-651 YFGSA
+651 YFGAA

-670 IAAYLVIFTVM
+670 IVAYMVIFTVM

-687 STFAMMLQLPD
+687 STFTMMLHLAD

-719 VAGVF
+719 VAGIFVA
-724 ISAARG
+724 AARG
-730 GSGAVSTA
+730 GSGAV
-738 MGASAKNA
+738 ASAMDPRRVA
-746 ARGGLAD
+746 AKKGLLDSVAGKTLGTAGGN
-753 AVSVKAQGGLRDTD
+753 SV
-767 RS
+767 

>member
-1 MLKRNKPIGSSM
+1 MRKPKNPTHT
-13 IRSQQFTKS
+13 RL
-22 IVGLTALLCLLFPVL
+22 GLAAFGLLLLP
-37 AHAGILDDVADLLA
+37 AIAQAGILDDVADLLT

-170 RVATTAIDSTAAFQ
+170 RVASTAIDSTAAFQ

-198 IQNIEMYMAKA
+198 IQNIELYMAKA

-214 ASQDMAAAMQASSQ
+214 ASYDMAAAMQSGGQ

-233 FPVTMTSGAENG
+233 FPVTMNAAVDAG
-245 TAIVMKFAG
+245 TAIVMQFAG
-254 RQASGQYG
+254 RQPSGQYG
-262 ASTCGE
+262 ASACGE
-268 IKLQFSPRRN
+268 IKLKFSPRLN
-278 TGVRSTFGF
+278 SGAASMVGF
-287 RIADVNYEGIR
+287 RIAEVNYSGIR
-298 TRAMEAHAS
+298 NRAMEAHAS
-307 TLNTTYAAALAMIQG
+307 TLNTTYAAAQAVIQG
-322 VSPSGTPDQFS
+322 VSPDSTS
-333 ASVKAI
+333 AQLNTSVQAI

-349 TFQGKLA
+349 TFQSKLGTLA
-356 ALAADVNGMNNN
+356 AEVNGISNS
-368 GAISDQLTQRMKDG
+368 GAISDQLMQRMKDG
-382 GWATLGIWYSVFAE
+382 GWATLGIWYSVYAE

-409 TFQEIPEG
+409 TFQPLPEG
-417 TAMPSTNADL
+417 DAMSSTTDAL
-427 LGGLEAAIRVASGA
+427 LSGLEAAIGKAAAQSPATRGN
-441 VATST
+441 TST
-446 GNTSIGQWIMGS
+446 GNLSLGQWILGG
-458 ALNMTVGASGT
+458 ALNMTTGASST

-479 AFKNIGDNGLA
+479 AFKNMGDNGLA
-490 AAQALYFAYKTYSG
+490 AAQSLYFAYKAIDG
-504 FAKSFGGEAV
+504 FTNNPIGRAV
-514 LDAAGSDV
+514 GKAAGAV
-522 GRAII
+522 GKGIASFPI
-527 GKTGVMGGIANTL
+527 VGGIASTL
-540 ISIAKDAGALL
+540 ASIASDAGALL

-556 LLFITAAVMA
+556 LLFVTAAVMA

-636 IASAAVTVMGTFLFR
+636 IASAAVTVMGTYLFR

-656 VGSAQGNSLTGLMS
+656 VGTAQGNSLTGLMS
-670 IAAYLVIFTVM
+670 IVAYMVIFTVM

-698 RMIGWIGQNQNAAI
+698 RMIGWIGNNQNAAI

-730 GSGAVSTA
+730 GSGAVSSA
-738 MGASAKNA
+738 MDMANKKRIA
-746 ARGGLAD
+746 AGGLTS
-753 AVSVKAQGGLRDTD
+753 AVQNQTGNQAKESF
-767 RS
+767 

>member
-1 MLKRNKPIGSSM
+1 MRKNIKTTHLRK
-13 IRSQQFTKS
+13 
-22 IVGLTALLCLLFPVL
+22 GLAAFAFLLLPEV
-37 AHAGILDDVADLLA
+37 AHAGLLDDITDLL
-51 TINKDTDE
+51 TDINRNTDE
-59 SFGMLRSVLGDFA
+59 SFAMLRAVLGDFA
-72 LDPFRTSDGSTGSLM
+72 LDPFRTTDGSTGSLM

-98 FSAACIWMAY
+98 FSAACVWMAY

-148 GGWAFCQALMVIAC
+148 GGWAFCQALMVLAC

-170 RVATTAIDSTAAFQ
+170 RVTNTAIESTAAFQ
-184 TTVNPMGNIKQAAQ
+184 TTVNPMGNVKQAGQ
-198 IQNIEMYMAKA
+198 IKNIELYMAKA

-214 ASQDMAAAMQASSQ
+214 ASYDMAAAMQAGSQ

-233 FPVTMTSGAENG
+233 FPVTMNAAGS
-245 TAIVMKFAG
+245 AIVMKFAG
-254 RQASGQYG
+254 RQPSGQFG
-262 ASTCGE
+262 NAACGE
-268 IKLQFSPRRN
+268 ITMQFSPRSN
-278 TGVRSTFGF
+278 SGVGSMFGF
-287 RIADVNYEGIR
+287 RIADVNYSGIR
-298 TRAMEAHAS
+298 TAAMEAHAT
-307 TLNTTYAAALAMIQG
+307 TLNTTYAAAQGMIAG
-322 VSPSGTPDQFS
+322 VSPSSTPAQFD

-356 ALAADVNGMNNN
+356 ALAAQTNSVSNS
-368 GAISDQLTQRMKDG
+368 GAITDQLTQRMKDG
-382 GWATLGIWYSVFAE
+382 GWATLGIWYSVYAE

-409 TFQEIPEG
+409 TFGDMPQG
-417 TAMPSTNADL
+417 DAMPSTTADL
-427 LGGLEAAIRVASGA
+427 LAGLEAAAGVASAQKQGA
-441 VATST
+441 LTTST
-446 GNTSIGQWIMGS
+446 GNTSLGQWILGGALSATMGS
-458 ALNMTVGASGT
+458 SST
-469 GASNTINPII
+469 GASNTVNPII
-479 AFKNIGDNGLA
+479 TFKNIGDNGLA
-490 AAQALYFAYKTYSG
+490 AAQAIYFAYKAFDAVADSTVG
-504 FAKSFGGEAV
+504 KAVGGMADSAV
-514 LDAAGSDV
+514 GKKL
-522 GRAII
+522 I
-527 GKTGVMGGIANTL
+527 GMLPGGGIVNTL
-540 ISIAKDAGALL
+540 GSIAKDAGALL

-556 LLFITAAVMA
+556 LLFVTAAVMA

-636 IASAAVTVMGTFLFR
+636 IASAAVTVMGTFLFK

-670 IAAYLVIFTVM
+670 IAAYMVIFTVM

-687 STFAMMLQLPD
+687 STFSVMLNLPD
-698 RMIGWIGQNQNAAI
+698 RMIGWIGSNQNASI

-719 VAGVF
+719 VSAIFVA
-724 ISAARG
+724 AARG
-730 GSGAVSTA
+730 GAGAVSTA
-738 MGASAKNA
+738 MDPRRKA
-746 ARGGLAD
+746 AAQGLAA
-753 AVSVKAQGGLRDTD
+753 AVGGKKRTMDQ
-767 RS
+767 SPV

>member
-1 MLKRNKPIGSSM
+1 MHKPKNSIS
-13 IRSQQFTKS
+13 IRT
-22 IVGLTALLCLLFPVL
+22 GLMVMAFLLAPSV
-37 AHAGILDDVADLLA
+37 AHAGLMDDVAELLT
-51 TINKDTDE
+51 TINRETDE

-148 GGWAFCQALMVIAC
+148 GGWAFCQALMVIAS

-170 RVATTAIDSTAAFQ
+170 RVATTAIESTAAFQ

-198 IQNIEMYMAKA
+198 IQNIELYMAKA

-214 ASQDMAAAMQASSQ
+214 ASYDMAAAMQAGSQ

-233 FPVTMTSGAENG
+233 FPVTLNAAADNG

-254 RQASGQYG
+254 RQSSGQYG
-262 ASTCGE
+262 AATCGE
-268 IKLQFSPRRN
+268 IKLQFSPRSN
-278 TGVRSTFGF
+278 TGLASTFGF
-287 RIADVNYEGIR
+287 RVADVNYTGIR

-307 TLNTTYAAALAMIQG
+307 TLNTTYAAAQAMIQG
-322 VSPSGTPDQFS
+322 VSPSSTPTQFS

-349 TFQGKLA
+349 TFQNKLS
-356 ALAADVNGMNNN
+356 ALAADTNGVSNA
-368 GAISDQLTQRMKDG
+368 GAISDQLVQRMKDG
-382 GWATLGIWYSVFAE
+382 GWATLGIWYSVYAE

-409 TFQEIPEG
+409 TFQAMPEG
-417 TAMPSTNADL
+417 DGMPSTTSDL
-427 LGGLEAAIRVASGA
+427 LAGLEAAVGVAAAQNQGA
-441 VATST
+441 LATST
-446 GNTSIGQWIMGS
+446 GNTSLGQWIMGG
-458 ALNMTVGASGT
+458 ALNMTMGASAT

-490 AAQALYFAYKTYSG
+490 AAQSLYFAYTVYSG
-504 FAKSFGGEAV
+504 YADGIGGSAV
-514 LDAAGSDV
+514 SSIVGSDI
-522 GRAII
+522 GAKII
-527 GKTGVMGGIANTL
+527 GKLGPVGGMANAL

-551 LPVVG
+551 LPVIG

-636 IASAAVTVMGTFLFR
+636 IASAAITVMGTYLFR
-651 YFGSA
+651 YFGAA
-656 VGSAQGNSLTGLMS
+656 VGTAQGNSLTGLLS
-670 IAAYLVIFTVM
+670 IVAYLVIFTVM

-687 STFAMMLQLPD
+687 STFTMMLNLAD
-698 RMIGWIGQNQNAAI
+698 RMIGWIGNNQNAAV

-724 ISAARG
+724 VNAARA
-730 GSGAVSTA
+730 GSGAVSA
-738 MGASAKNA
+738 GMGKKGG
-746 ARGGLAD
+746 GGLLD
-753 AVSVKAQGGLRDTD
+753 AVSAKTKGGLTQTD

>member
-1 MLKRNKPIGSSM
+1 MRKHKNPIS
-13 IRSQQFTKS
+13 IRT
-22 IVGLTALLCLLFPVL
+22 GLMALGFLMAPAV
-37 AHAGILDDVADLLA
+37 AHAGLMDDVAELLT
-51 TINKDTDE
+51 TINRDTDE
-59 SFGMLRSVLGDFA
+59 SFGMLRAVLGDFA

-148 GGWAFCQALMVIAC
+148 GGWAFCQGLMVIAS

-170 RVATTAIDSTAAFQ
+170 RVTTTAIESTAAFQ

-198 IQNIEMYMAKA
+198 IQNIELYMAKA

-214 ASQDMAAAMQASSQ
+214 ASYDMAAAMQAASQ

-233 FPVTMTSGAENG
+233 FPVTLNAAADSG

-254 RQASGQYG
+254 RQSSGQYG
-262 ASTCGE
+262 AATCGE
-268 IKLQFSPRRN
+268 IKLQFSPRSN
-278 TGVRSTFGF
+278 TGLASTFGF
-287 RIADVNYEGIR
+287 RIADVNYTGIR

-307 TLNTTYAAALAMIQG
+307 TLNTTYAAAQAMIQG
-322 VSPSGTPDQFS
+322 VSPSSTPAQFS
-333 ASVKAI
+333 AAVKAI

-349 TFQGKLA
+349 TFQSKLA
-356 ALAADVNGMNNN
+356 TLAAESNGVSNA
-368 GAISDQLTQRMKDG
+368 GAVSDQLVQRMKDG
-382 GWATLGIWYSVFAE
+382 GWATLGIWYSVYAE

-409 TFQEIPEG
+409 TFQAMPEG
-417 TAMPSTNADL
+417 DGMPSTTSDL
-427 LGGLEAAIRVASGA
+427 LSGLEAAVGVAAAQNQGA
-441 VATST
+441 LATST
-446 GNTSIGQWIMGS
+446 GNTSVGQWIMGG
-458 ALNMTVGASGT
+458 ALNMTLGASAT

-490 AAQALYFAYKTYSG
+490 AAQSLYFAYKVYSG
-504 FAKSFGGEAV
+504 YA
-514 LDAAGSDV
+514 DAAGGSAVTSIAGSDI
-522 GRAII
+522 GRKII
-527 GKTGVMGGIANTL
+527 GKLGPVGGMANAL

-636 IASAAVTVMGTFLFR
+636 IASAAITVMGTYLFR
-651 YFGSA
+651 YFGAA
-656 VGSAQGNSLTGLMS
+656 VGTAQGNSLTGLLS
-670 IAAYLVIFTVM
+670 IVAYLVIFTVM

-687 STFAMMLQLPD
+687 STFTMMLNLAD
-698 RMIGWIGQNQNAAI
+698 RMIGWIGNNQNAAI

-724 ISAARG
+724 VNAARA
-730 GSGAVSTA
+730 GSGAVSTG
-738 MGASAKNA
+738 MGTATRKGA
-746 ARGGLAD
+746 GGLAD
-753 AVSVKAQGGLRDTD
+753 AVSAKTKGGLLHKDRD
-767 RS
+767 

>member
-1 MLKRNKPIGSSM
+1 MRKPKNPIHT
-13 IRSQQFTKS
+13 RL
-22 IVGLTALLCLLFPVL
+22 GLTVFGLLLVPAI
-37 AHAGILDDVADLLA
+37 AHAGILDDVADLLT

-214 ASQDMAAAMQASSQ
+214 ASQDMAAAMQAGSQ

-233 FPVTMTSGAENG
+233 FPVTMNASADSG
-245 TAIVMKFAG
+245 TAIQMKFAG

-262 ASTCGE
+262 DSACGE
-268 IKLQFSPRRN
+268 IKLKFSPRSN
-278 TGVRSTFGF
+278 GGVGGTFGF
-287 RIADVNYEGIR
+287 RIQDINYTAIR

-307 TLNTTYAAALAMIQG
+307 TLNTVYAAAKSMIDG
-322 VSPSGTPDQFS
+322 VSPASTPAQFS
-333 ASVKAI
+333 TSVKAI

-356 ALAADVNGMNNN
+356 TLASEVNSVSNS
-368 GAISDQLTQRMKDG
+368 GAVSEQLTQRMKDG

-409 TFQEIPEG
+409 TFKAMPEG
-417 TAMPSTNADL
+417 DAMPSTTSDL
-427 LGGLEAAIRVASGA
+427 LAGLEAAVGVASAQNQGA
-441 VATST
+441 LASST
-446 GNTSIGQWIMGS
+446 GNTSMGQWILGGV
-458 ALNMTVGASGT
+458 LNMTMGANST
-469 GASNTINPII
+469 GASNTVNPII
-479 AFKNIGDNGLA
+479 AFKNMGDNGLA
-490 AAQALYFAYKTYSG
+490 AAQSLYFAYK
-504 FAKSFGGEAV
+504 AINLVKSIPGVG
-514 LDAAGSDV
+514 AAGSAV
-522 GRAII
+522 SAI
-527 GKTGVMGGIANTL
+527 GSRLGNLPVVGGIASTL
-540 ISIAKDAGALL
+540 SSIASDAGALL

-651 YFGSA
+651 YFGAA

-670 IAAYLVIFTVM
+670 IVAYMVIFTVM

-698 RMIGWIGQNQNAAI
+698 RMIGWIGNNQNAAI

-724 ISAARG
+724 INAARG
-730 GSGAVSTA
+730 GSGAVSSA
-738 MGASAKNA
+738 MDLANKKKLA
-746 ARGGLAD
+746 AGGLSS
-753 AVSVKAQGGLRDTD
+753 AVQNHTGNQAKESF
-767 RS
+767 

>member
-1 MLKRNKPIGSSM
+1 MLKPKNPLYQAAS
-13 IRSQQFTKS
+13 
-22 IVGLTALLCLLFPVL
+22 LAALACLLMPEVAYADSGL
-37 AHAGILDDVADLLA
+37 LDKIAGLLT
-51 TINKDTDE
+51 TINRNTDE
-59 SFGMLRSVLGDFA
+59 SFGMLRAVLGDFA
-72 LDPFRTSDGSTGSLM
+72 LDPFRTQDGSTGSLM

-98 FSAACIWMAY
+98 FSAACIWTGY

-124 GKRMSTVWVPVRV
+124 GKRMSTVWVPVRIS
-137 AFGTASLMPVF
+137 FGTASLMPVF
-148 GGWAFCQALMVIAC
+148 GGWAFCQALMVISC

-170 RVATTAIDSTAAFQ
+170 RVTNVAVDSTAAFQ
-184 TTVNPMGNIKQAAQ
+184 TTVNPMGNVKQAAQ
-198 IQNIEMYMAKA
+198 IQNIELYMAKA

-214 ASQDMAAAMQASSQ
+214 ASYDMASAMQANSQ

-233 FPVTMTSGAENG
+233 FPVTFNASAEGGTS
-245 TAIVMKFAG
+245 IVMQFAG

-262 ASTCGE
+262 KAACGE
-268 IKLQFSPRRN
+268 IKLKFSPRSN
-278 TGVRSTFGF
+278 SGMGSTFGF
-287 RIADVNYEGIR
+287 RIADVNYTGIR
-298 TRAMEAHAS
+298 THAMEAHAT
-307 TLNTTYAAALAMIQG
+307 TLNTTYSIAQAIIQG
-322 VSPSGTPDQFS
+322 VSPNSSPAQFD

-349 TFQGKLA
+349 TFQNKLSSLA
-356 ALAADVNGMNNN
+356 AEVNSASNS

-382 GWATLGIWYSVFAE
+382 GWATLGIWYSVYAE

-409 TFQEIPEG
+409 TLQSLDDGIG
-417 TAMPSTNADL
+417 IPSTTADL
-427 LGGLEAAIRVASGA
+427 LAGLEAAVGVAAAQKQGA
-441 VATST
+441 LATST
-446 GNTSIGQWIMGS
+446 GNTSIGQWILGG
-458 ALNMTVGASGT
+458 ALNATMGASST
-469 GASNTINPII
+469 GAGNTINPII

-490 AAQALYFAYKTYSG
+490 AAQAIYFAYKAFSAAADSTI
-504 FAKSFGGEAV
+504 GGAV
-514 LDAAGSDV
+514 MDAASSKLGS
-522 GRAII
+522 GLI
-527 GKTGVMGGIANTL
+527 GKIPVVGGIANTL
-540 ISIAKDAGALL
+540 MSIAKDAGALL

-556 LLFITAAVMA
+556 LLFVTAAVMA

-636 IASAAVTVMGTFLFR
+636 IASAAVTVMGTFLFK
-651 YFGSA
+651 YFGAA
-656 VGSAQGNSLTGLMS
+656 VGTAQGNSLTGLLS
-670 IAAYLVIFTVM
+670 ILAYMVIFTVM

-687 STFAMMLQLPD
+687 STFTMMLHLAD

-712 GHEVENK
+712 GHEVESR

-724 ISAARG
+724 VNAARG
-730 GSGAVSTA
+730 GSGAV
-738 MGASAKNA
+738 ASAMDPRRNSGA
-746 ARGGLAD
+746 AKGLVD
-753 AVSVKAQGGLRDTD
+753 AVNGKGLGNAGGSAT
-767 RS
+767 

>member
-1 MLKRNKPIGSSM
+1 MRKHKNSIS
-13 IRSQQFTKS
+13 IRT
-22 IVGLTALLCLLFPVL
+22 GLMALVVL
-37 AHAGILDDVADLLA
+37 MAPTIAHAGLMDDVAELLT

-148 GGWAFCQALMVIAC
+148 GGWAFCQGLMVIAS

-170 RVATTAIDSTAAFQ
+170 RVANTAIESTAAFQ

-198 IQNIEMYMAKA
+198 IQNIELYMAKA

-214 ASQDMAAAMQASSQ
+214 ASYDMAAAMQAGSQ

-233 FPVTMTSGAENG
+233 FPVTLNAAADNG

-254 RQASGQYG
+254 RQSSGQFG
-262 ASTCGE
+262 AATCGE
-268 IKLQFSPRRN
+268 IKLQFSPRSN
-278 TGVRSTFGF
+278 TGLASTFGF
-287 RIADVNYEGIR
+287 RIADVNYTGIR

-307 TLNTTYAAALAMIQG
+307 TLNTTYAAAQAMIQG
-322 VSPSGTPDQFS
+322 VSPSSTPAQFS

-349 TFQGKLA
+349 TFQNKLS
-356 ALAADVNGMNNN
+356 ALAAETKGVSNA
-368 GAISDQLTQRMKDG
+368 GAISDQLVQRMKDG
-382 GWATLGIWYSVFAE
+382 GWATLGIWYSVYAE

-409 TFQEIPEG
+409 TFQAMPEG
-417 TAMPSTNADL
+417 DGMPSTTSDL
-427 LGGLEAAIRVASGA
+427 LAGLEAAVGVAAAQNQGA
-441 VATST
+441 LATST
-446 GNTSIGQWIMGS
+446 GNTSLGQWIMGG
-458 ALNMTVGASGT
+458 ALNMTMGASGT

-490 AAQALYFAYKTYSG
+490 AAQSLYFAYKVYSG
-504 FAKSFGGEAV
+504 YADGIGGSAV
-514 LDAAGSDV
+514 SSIVGSDI
-522 GRAII
+522 GAKII
-527 GKTGVMGGIANTL
+527 GKLGPVGGMANAL

-551 LPVVG
+551 LPVIG

-636 IASAAVTVMGTFLFR
+636 IASAAITVMGTYLFR
-651 YFGSA
+651 YFGAA
-656 VGSAQGNSLTGLMS
+656 VGTAQGNSLTGLLS
-670 IAAYLVIFTVM
+670 IVAYLVIFTVM

-687 STFAMMLQLPD
+687 STFTMMLNLAD
-698 RMIGWIGQNQNAAI
+698 RMIGWIGNNQNAAI

-724 ISAARG
+724 VNAARA
-730 GSGAVSTA
+730 GSGAVSTG
-738 MGASAKNA
+738 MGAA
-746 ARGGLAD
+746 ARKGGGGLAD
-753 AVSVKAQGGLRDTD
+753 AVSAKTKGGLTHTD

>member
-1 MLKRNKPIGSSM
+1 MRKHKNSIS
-13 IRSQQFTKS
+13 IRT
-22 IVGLTALLCLLFPVL
+22 GLMALVVL
-37 AHAGILDDVADLLA
+37 MAPTIAHAGLMDDVADLLT

-148 GGWAFCQALMVIAC
+148 GGWAFCQGLMVIAS

-170 RVATTAIDSTAAFQ
+170 RVATTAIESTAAFQ

-198 IQNIEMYMAKA
+198 IQNIELYMAKA

-214 ASQDMAAAMQASSQ
+214 ASYDMAAAMQAGSQ

-233 FPVTMTSGAENG
+233 FPVTLNAAADNG

-254 RQASGQYG
+254 RQSSGQYG
-262 ASTCGE
+262 AATCGE
-268 IKLQFSPRRN
+268 IKLQFSPRSN
-278 TGVRSTFGF
+278 TGLASTFGF
-287 RIADVNYEGIR
+287 RVADVNYTGIR

-307 TLNTTYAAALAMIQG
+307 TLNTTYAAAQAMIQG
-322 VSPSGTPDQFS
+322 VSPSSTPAQFS

-349 TFQGKLA
+349 TFQNKLS
-356 ALAADVNGMNNN
+356 ALAADTKGVSNA
-368 GAISDQLTQRMKDG
+368 GAISDQLVQRMKDG
-382 GWATLGIWYSVFAE
+382 GWATLGIWYSVYAE

-409 TFQEIPEG
+409 TFQAMPEG
-417 TAMPSTNADL
+417 DGMPSTTSDL
-427 LGGLEAAIRVASGA
+427 LAGLEAAVGVAAAQNQGA
-441 VATST
+441 LATST
-446 GNTSIGQWIMGS
+446 GNTSLGQWIMGG
-458 ALNMTVGASGT
+458 ALNMTMGASAT

-490 AAQALYFAYKTYSG
+490 AAQSLYFAYKVYSG
-504 FAKSFGGEAV
+504 YADGVGGSAV
-514 LDAAGSDV
+514 TSIAGSDI
-522 GRAII
+522 GRKII
-527 GKTGVMGGIANTL
+527 GKLGPVGGMANAL

-551 LPVVG
+551 LPVIG

-636 IASAAVTVMGTFLFR
+636 IASAAITVMGTYLFR
-651 YFGSA
+651 YFGAA
-656 VGSAQGNSLTGLMS
+656 VGTAQGNSLTGLLS
-670 IAAYLVIFTVM
+670 IVAYLVIFTVM

-687 STFAMMLQLPD
+687 STFTMMLNLAD
-698 RMIGWIGQNQNAAI
+698 RMIGWIGNNQNAAI

-724 ISAARG
+724 VNAARA
-730 GSGAVSTA
+730 GSGAVSTG
-738 MGASAKNA
+738 MGAA
-746 ARGGLAD
+746 ARKGGGGLAD
-753 AVSVKAQGGLRDTD
+753 AVSAKTKGGLTHTD

>member
-1 MLKRNKPIGSSM
+1 MHKPKNPIS
-13 IRSQQFTKS
+13 IRT
-22 IVGLTALLCLLFPVL
+22 GLMVMAFLMAPSV
-37 AHAGILDDVADLLA
+37 AHAGLMDDVAELLT
-51 TINKDTDE
+51 TINRETDE

-148 GGWAFCQALMVIAC
+148 GGWAFCQALMVIAS

-170 RVATTAIDSTAAFQ
+170 RVATTAIESTAAFQ

-198 IQNIEMYMAKA
+198 IQNIELYMAKA

-214 ASQDMAAAMQASSQ
+214 ASYDMAAAMQAGSQ

-233 FPVTMTSGAENG
+233 FPVTLNAAADNG

-254 RQASGQYG
+254 RQSSGQYG
-262 ASTCGE
+262 AATCGE
-268 IKLQFSPRRN
+268 IKLQFSPRSN
-278 TGVRSTFGF
+278 TGLASTFGF
-287 RIADVNYEGIR
+287 RVADVNYTGIR

-307 TLNTTYAAALAMIQG
+307 TLNTTYAAAQAMIQG
-322 VSPSGTPDQFS
+322 VSPSSTPAQFS

-349 TFQGKLA
+349 TFQSKLS
-356 ALAADVNGMNNN
+356 ALAADTNGVSNA
-368 GAISDQLTQRMKDG
+368 GAISDQLVQRMKDG
-382 GWATLGIWYSVFAE
+382 GWATLGIWYSVYAE

-409 TFQEIPEG
+409 TFQAMPEG
-417 TAMPSTNADL
+417 DGMPSTTSDL
-427 LGGLEAAIRVASGA
+427 LAGLEAAVGVAAAQNQGA
-441 VATST
+441 LATST
-446 GNTSIGQWIMGS
+446 GNTSLGQWIMGG
-458 ALNMTVGASGT
+458 ALNMTMGASAT

-490 AAQALYFAYKTYSG
+490 AAQSLYFAYKVYSG
-504 FAKSFGGEAV
+504 YADGIGGSAV
-514 LDAAGSDV
+514 SSIVGSDI
-522 GRAII
+522 GAKII
-527 GKTGVMGGIANTL
+527 GKLGPVGGMANAL

-551 LPVVG
+551 LPVIG

-636 IASAAVTVMGTFLFR
+636 IASAAITVMGTYLFR
-651 YFGSA
+651 YFGAA
-656 VGSAQGNSLTGLMS
+656 VGTAQGNSLTGLLS
-670 IAAYLVIFTVM
+670 IVAYLVIFTVM

-687 STFAMMLQLPD
+687 STFTMMLNLAD
-698 RMIGWIGQNQNAAI
+698 RMIGWIGNNQNAAV

-724 ISAARG
+724 VNAARA
-730 GSGAVSTA
+730 GSGAVSA
-738 MGASAKNA
+738 GMGKKGG
-746 ARGGLAD
+746 GGLLD
-753 AVSVKAQGGLRDTD
+753 AVSAKTKGGLTQTD

>member
-1 MLKRNKPIGSSM
+1 MPE
-13 IRSQQFTKS
+13 
-22 IVGLTALLCLLFPVL
+22 V
-37 AHAGILDDVADLLA
+37 AHAGLLDDITDLL
-51 TINKDTDE
+51 TDINRNTDE
-59 SFGMLRSVLGDFA
+59 SFAMLRAVLGDFA
-72 LDPFRTSDGSTGSLM
+72 LDPFRTTDGSTGSLM

-148 GGWAFCQALMVIAC
+148 GGWAFCQALMVLAC

-170 RVATTAIDSTAAFQ
+170 RVSTTAIESTAAFQ
-184 TTVNPMGNIKQAAQ
+184 TTVNPMGNVKQAGQ
-198 IQNIEMYMAKA
+198 IKNVELYMAKA

-214 ASQDMAAAMQASSQ
+214 ASYDMASAMQAGGQ

-233 FPVTMTSGAENG
+233 FPVTMNTSGA
-245 TAIVMKFAG
+245 AIVMKFAG
-254 RQASGQYG
+254 RQPSGQFG
-262 ASTCGE
+262 NAACGE
-268 IKLQFSPRRN
+268 ITMQFSPRSN
-278 TGVRSTFGF
+278 SGAGSMFGF
-287 RIADVNYEGIR
+287 RIADVNYSGIR
-298 TRAMEAHAS
+298 TAAMEAHAT
-307 TLNTTYAAALAMIQG
+307 TLNTTYAAAQAMIAG
-322 VSPSGTPDQFS
+322 VSPSSTPAQFD
-333 ASVKAI
+333 ASVKVI

-356 ALAADVNGMNNN
+356 ALAAQTNSVSNS
-368 GAISDQLTQRMKDG
+368 GAISDQLTQRMRDG

-409 TFQEIPEG
+409 TFGEMPDGE
-417 TAMPSTNADL
+417 AMPSTTADL
-427 LGGLEAAIRVASGA
+427 LAGLEAAAGVASAQKQG
-441 VATST
+441 VLETST
-446 GNTSIGQWIMGS
+446 GNTSLGQWILGGALSATMGHS
-458 ALNMTVGASGT
+458 ST

-479 AFKNIGDNGLA
+479 TFKNIGDNGLA
-490 AAQALYFAYKTYSG
+490 AAQAIYFAYKA
-504 FAKSFGGEAV
+504 F
-514 LDAAGSDV
+514 DAAAESTAGKAVGKVVGSV
-522 GRAII
+522 ASSGLGQKVI
-527 GKTGVMGGIANTL
+527 GLLPGGGIAKTL
-540 ISIAKDAGALL
+540 GSIAKDAGQLL

-556 LLFITAAVMA
+556 LLFVTAAVMA

-636 IASAAVTVMGTFLFR
+636 IASAAVTVLGTLLFK
-651 YFGSA
+651 YFGAA

-670 IAAYLVIFTVM
+670 IAAYMVIFTVM

-687 STFAMMLQLPD
+687 STFSVMLNLPD
-698 RMIGWIGQNQNAAI
+698 RMIGWIGNNQNAAI

-719 VAGVF
+719 IAGVF
-724 ISAARG
+724 VAAARG
-730 GSGAVSTA
+730 GAGAVSTA
-738 MGASAKNA
+738 MDPRRKA
-746 ARGGLAD
+746 AAAGLA
-753 AVSVKAQGGLRDTD
+753 ASVGAKKKTTD
-767 RS
+767 QSPV